1 MSPAR
6 DVRAVPLLRLPEL
19 DAMASSSALASKAV
33 SLYAI
38 RILAGRERGDER
50 QN

>member
-1 MSPAR
+1 MPPAR

-19 DAMASSSALASKAV
+19 DAMASSSALASEAV
-33 SLYAI
+33 SLNAI
-38 RILAGRERGDER
+38 RVLAGRDRGDER

>member
-6 DVRAVPLLRLPEL
+6 DVVARPLLRLPEFG
-19 DAMASSSALASKAV
+19 AMASFSALASEAV
-33 SLYAI
+33 CLNAI
-38 RILAGRERGDER
+38 RILAGRDRGDER

>member
-6 DVRAVPLLRLPEL
+6 DVCAVPLLRLPEL
-19 DAMASSSALASKAV
+19 DAMASSSALASEAV
-33 SLYAI
+33 SLNAI
-38 RILAGRERGDER
+38 RILAGRERDDER